1 MAGETILIVED
12 RRENIVHLAN
22 NVLKPKGYQI
32 LTAMDGQLGLKRIL
46 KDKPDLVILD
56 LNMPKMDGLEVLATL
71 QERGIET
78 PVILTTFYGSEQVA
92 RQALRLGAVDY
103 IVKPYDIGEM
113 LESVER
119 ALAQRAPR
127 GDQKAAVQAALPAQR
142 ALASRPAEAEEP
154 AEKAMPLT
162 RQVERWMRDMNILT
176 RVGKALV
183 ANLELDRVCTRTVE
197 AAIYVTRSDHAFL
210 YLRSPQTSNLSLCAA
225 RSPQDPGARILNQT
239 VQGGLA
245 SEVLRSGETA
255 IHSKAP
261 SDVNLFEIVGHTL
274 GPAIAA
280 PLRWQRETIGVLMAA
295 RNPGE
300 AAFNEADVE
309 WLSGLSD
316 YAATAVHNAWAY
328 QQQVA
333 AATSPAVS
341 ESLAQVRQELARL
354 ADDLANAAQTARRLS
369 DKLAEEK

>member
-22 NVLKPKGYQI
+22 NVLKPRGYQI
-32 LTAMDGQLGLKRIL
+32 LTAMDGQRGLKRIL
-46 KDKPDLVILD
+46 SDKPDLVILD
-56 LNMPKMDGLEVLATL
+56 LNMPKMDGLEVLAAL
-71 QERGIET
+71 QERGVET

-103 IVKPYDIGEM
+103 IVKPYEIGEM

-119 ALAQRAPR
+119 ALAQRSQHPIQEAP
-127 GDQKAAVQAALPAQR
+127 VQPSPPAHHALSA
-142 ALASRPAEAEEP
+142 RPAEAEDAP
-154 AEKAMPLT
+154 EKAMPLT

-183 ANLELDRVCTRTVE
+183 ANLEMDRVCTRTVE
-197 AAIYVTRSDHAFL
+197 AAIYVTRADHAFL
-210 YLRSPQTSNLSLCAA
+210 YLRPDQASGLNLCAA
-225 RSPQDPGARILNQT
+225 RGPQDPGARILHQP
-239 VQGGLA
+239 VQGGLPA
-245 SEVLRSGETA
+245 QVLRSGETA
-255 IHSKAP
+255 IHTKAP

-333 AATSPAVS
+333 AASTPATSEALS
-341 ESLAQVRQELARL
+341 HVRRDLARL
-354 ADDLANAAQTARRLS
+354 ADDLAAAAQTARRLS
-369 DKLAEEK
+369 DELEQES